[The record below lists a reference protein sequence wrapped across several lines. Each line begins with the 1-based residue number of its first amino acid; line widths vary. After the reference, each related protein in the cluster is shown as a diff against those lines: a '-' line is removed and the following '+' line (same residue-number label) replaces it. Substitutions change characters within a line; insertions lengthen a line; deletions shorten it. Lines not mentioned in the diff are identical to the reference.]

1 MHTTRA
7 KAQPRDAAWRSR
19 YSQRCGDLT
28 CPVLTCCRC
37 RLHAGTREVTNALC
51 LCGPQALKV
60 EALAQHPALMCLLVR
75 LHMGAA
81 QHNAEHLQQAHKLV
95 VAAAR

>member
-1 MHTTRA
+1 M
-7 KAQPRDAAWRSR
+7 
-19 YSQRCGDLT
+19 
-28 CPVLTCCRC
+28 
-37 RLHAGTREVTNALC
+37 TNALC